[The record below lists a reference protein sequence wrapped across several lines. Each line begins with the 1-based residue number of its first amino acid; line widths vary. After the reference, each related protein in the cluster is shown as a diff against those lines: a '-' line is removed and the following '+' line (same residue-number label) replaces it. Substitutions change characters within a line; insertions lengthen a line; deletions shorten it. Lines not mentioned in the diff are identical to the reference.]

1 MAGVEIDLLRVLADR
16 ENQGDSSSADAETET
31 ETDADVDAE
40 VGAADPSAEV
50 TEEAA
55 ERAVEEA
62 ERDPGANSDVV
73 RSYLRD
79 IRRSQLLTF
88 EQEQELGRRIKE
100 GDADARRQM
109 IESNLRL
116 VVSIGKRYVGRGL
129 PFSDIIEEGNLGLMR
144 AVEKF
149 DHTKGFKLSTYASW
163 WIRQSIER
171 AIINQS
177 KVIRLPVHVVE
188 RVNQYFRT
196 VEGLLQEHGGDPT
209 VEQVA
214 AAMGKTVAE
223 VEDIQGLLQNTYSL
237 DSPVGDQEDTP
248 LGDMIEDTRIAAPSS
263 SAEGIIQRERIIR
276 WLDVLKDKER
286 QVIVFRFGLEGEEPK
301 TLEQIGKI
309 FGLTRERVRQIE
321 SSALAKLRALVAE
334 QTLTA
339 AEFL

>member
-1 MAGVEIDLLRVLADR
+1 MPAELDLLKALADR
-16 ENQGDSSSADAETET
+16 EDKQAHADEDKNRPA
-31 ETDADVDAE
+31 
-40 VGAADPSAEV
+40 S
-50 TEEAA
+50 
-55 ERAVEEA
+55 
-62 ERDPGANSDVV
+62 SDVV

-88 EQEQELGRRIKE
+88 EQEQELGRLIQE
-100 GDADARRQM
+100 GDDEARHRM

-149 DHTKGFKLSTYASW
+149 DYTKGFKLSTYASW

-177 KVIRLPVHVVE
+177 KVVRLPVHVVE
-188 RVNQYFRT
+188 RVNKYFRA
-196 VEGLLQEHGGDPT
+196 VDRLLQATGEDPS
-209 VEQVA
+209 VEQIA
-214 AAMGKTVAE
+214 KELDKTVKE
-223 VEDIQGLLQNTYSL
+223 VEKIQGVLQTTYSL
-237 DSPVGDQEDTP
+237 DSPVGDQEDTL
-248 LGDMIEDTRIAAPSS
+248 LGDMIEDTRIAPPSKN
-263 SAEGIIQRERIIR
+263 AEGIIQRERILQ
-276 WLDVLKDKER
+276 WLGILREKER
-286 QVIVFRFGLEGEEPK
+286 RVIVYRFGLEGEEPK

-321 SSALAKLRALVAE
+321 AAALSKLRALVAE

-339 AEFL
+339 REFF

>member
-1 MAGVEIDLLRVLADR
+1 MAGVEIDLLKVLADR
-16 ENQGDSSSADAETET
+16 EHQA
-31 ETDADVDAE
+31 
-40 VGAADPSAEV
+40 
-50 TEEAA
+50 
-55 ERAVEEA
+55 EA
-62 ERDPGANSDVV
+62 EAEEKRDKKAAASNDVV
-73 RSYLRD
+73 RSYLKD

-88 EQEQELGRRIKE
+88 DQEQELGRRIQE
-100 GDADARRQM
+100 GDEEARRQM

-149 DHTKGFKLSTYASW
+149 DYTKGFKLSTYASW

-188 RVNQYFRT
+188 RVNQYFKA
-196 VEGLLQEHGGDPT
+196 VETLLQEHGEDPT
-209 VEQVA
+209 TEQVA
-214 AAMGKTVAE
+214 EALDKTVEE
-223 VEDIQGLLQNTYSL
+223 VETIQGLLQNTYSL
-237 DSPVGDQEDTP
+237 DSPVGDQEDTA

-286 QVIVFRFGLEGEEPK
+286 QVIVYRFGLEGEEPK

-321 SSALAKLRALVAE
+321 SAALTKLRALVAE
-334 QTLTA
+334 QTLSA
-339 AEFL
+339 SEFL

>member
-1 MAGVEIDLLRVLADR
+1 LAGVEIDLLKVLADR
-16 ENQGDSSSADAETET
+16 EHQA
-31 ETDADVDAE
+31 
-40 VGAADPSAEV
+40 
-50 TEEAA
+50 
-55 ERAVEEA
+55 EA
-62 ERDPGANSDVV
+62 EAEEKRDKKAAASNDVV
-73 RSYLRD
+73 RSYLKD

-88 EQEQELGRRIKE
+88 DQEQELGRRIQE
-100 GDADARRQM
+100 GDEEARRQM

-149 DHTKGFKLSTYASW
+149 DYTKGFKLSTYASW

-188 RVNQYFRT
+188 RVNQYFKA
-196 VEGLLQEHGGDPT
+196 VETLLQEHGEDPT
-209 VEQVA
+209 TEQVA
-214 AAMGKTVAE
+214 EALDKTVEE
-223 VEDIQGLLQNTYSL
+223 VETIQGLLQNTYSL
-237 DSPVGDQEDTP
+237 DSPVGDQEDTA

-286 QVIVFRFGLEGEEPK
+286 QVIVYRFGLEGEEPK

-321 SSALAKLRALVAE
+321 SAALTKLRALVAE
-334 QTLTA
+334 QTLSA
-339 AEFL
+339 SEFL

>member
-1 MAGVEIDLLRVLADR
+1 MEDSSVPGVEVDLLRVLADR
-16 ENQGDSSSADAETET
+16 EERQGEQQEEESNSAPATT
-31 ETDADVDAE
+31 
-40 VGAADPSAEV
+40 
-50 TEEAA
+50 
-55 ERAVEEA
+55 
-62 ERDPGANSDVV
+62 DVV

-88 EQEQELGRRIKE
+88 EEEQELGRRIQE
-100 GDADARRQM
+100 GDDEARRRM

-116 VVSIGKRYVGRGL
+116 VVSIGKRYVNRGL

-149 DHTKGFKLSTYASW
+149 DYTKGFKLSTYASW

-188 RVNQYFRT
+188 RVNQYFKV
-196 VEGLLQEHGGDPT
+196 VEQLLQELGADPP
-209 VEQVA
+209 VERIAQS
-214 AAMGKTVAE
+214 MGKTVPE
-223 VEDIQGLLQNTYSL
+223 VEEIQGLLQSTYSL

-248 LGDMIEDTRIAAPSS
+248 LGDLIEDTRMAAPSS
-263 SAEGIIQRERIIR
+263 SAEGIIQRERIVQ
-276 WLDVLKDKER
+276 WLGVLKEKER
-286 QVIVFRFGLEGEEPK
+286 KVIIYRFGLEGEEPK
-301 TLEQIGKI
+301 TLEQIGNI

-321 SSALAKLRALVAE
+321 AAALAKLRALVAE

-339 AEFL
+339 NEFL

>member
-1 MAGVEIDLLRVLADR
+1 MEDTPLPSVEIDLLRALAER
-16 ENQGDSSSADAETET
+16 
-31 ETDADVDAE
+31 
-40 VGAADPSAEV
+40 
-50 TEEAA
+50 EAA
-55 ERAVEEA
+55 AEEPEEPA
-62 ERDPGANSDVV
+62 EHVPHESLSGPATTDVV

-88 EQEQELGRRIKE
+88 EEEQDLGRRIRE
-100 GDADARRQM
+100 GDDDARRKM

-116 VVSIGKRYVGRGL
+116 VVSIGKRYVNRGL

-188 RVNQYFRT
+188 RVNQYFKA
-196 VEGLLQEHGGDPT
+196 VEQLLQSLGEEPS
-209 VEQVA
+209 VEKIAVA
-214 AAMGKTVAE
+214 LKKTPEE
-223 VEDIQGLLQNTYSL
+223 VHDIQGLLQSTYSL
-237 DSPVGDQEDTP
+237 DSPVGDQEDTA
-248 LGDMIEDTRIAAPSS
+248 LGDLIEDTRMAAPSS
-263 SAEGIIQRERIIR
+263 SAEGIIQRERIVQ
-276 WLDVLKDKER
+276 WLGVLKDKER
-286 QVIVFRFGLEGEEPK
+286 KVIVYRFGLEGEEPK
-301 TLEQIGKI
+301 TLEQIGNI

-321 SSALAKLRALVAE
+321 AAALAKLRALVAD

-339 AEFL
+339 SEFL

>member
-1 MAGVEIDLLRVLADR
+1 MEDPPVPSVEVGLLRALAEGDEDDNRKAR
-16 ENQGDSSSADAETET
+16 EAKDALS
-31 ETDADVDAE
+31 
-40 VGAADPSAEV
+40 GP
-50 TEEAA
+50 
-55 ERAVEEA
+55 
-62 ERDPGANSDVV
+62 ANTDVV

-88 EQEQELGRRIKE
+88 EQEQDLGRRIQE
-100 GDADARRQM
+100 GDEDARRCM

-116 VVSIGKRYVGRGL
+116 VVSIGKRYVNRGL

-149 DHTKGFKLSTYASW
+149 DYTKGFKLSTYASW

-188 RVNQYFRT
+188 RVNQYFRA
-196 VEGLLQEHGGDPT
+196 VEQLLQEYGEDPQ
-209 VEQVA
+209 VERIA
-214 AAMGKTVAE
+214 EALGKTVEE
-223 VEDIQGLLQNTYSL
+223 VEEIQGLLQSTYSL

-248 LGDMIEDTRIAAPSS
+248 LGDLIEDTRMAPPSS
-263 SAEGIIQRERIIR
+263 SAEGIIQRERIVQ
-276 WLDVLKDKER
+276 WLGVLKDKER
-286 QVIVFRFGLEGEEPK
+286 KVIIYRFGLEGEEAK
-301 TLEQIGKI
+301 TLEQIGNI

-321 SSALAKLRALVAE
+321 AAALAKLRALVAE

-339 AEFL
+339 NEFL

>member
-1 MAGVEIDLLRVLADR
+1 MPVELDLLKAL
-16 ENQGDSSSADAETET
+16 
-31 ETDADVDAE
+31 
-40 VGAADPSAEV
+40 
-50 TEEAA
+50 A
-55 ERAVEEA
+55 EREKKQAHADEDKNRA
-62 ERDPGANSDVV
+62 ASSDVV

-88 EQEQELGRRIKE
+88 EQEQELGRLIQE
-100 GDADARRQM
+100 GDDEARRRM

-149 DHTKGFKLSTYASW
+149 DYAKGFKLSTYASW

-177 KVIRLPVHVVE
+177 KVVRLPVHVVE
-188 RVNQYFRT
+188 RVNKYFRA
-196 VEGLLQEHGGDPT
+196 VEKLLQETGEDPT
-209 VEQVA
+209 VEQLAKEMKKSVS
-214 AAMGKTVAE
+214 E
-223 VEDIQGLLQNTYSL
+223 VEKIQGVLQSTYSL
-237 DSPVGDQEDTP
+237 DSPVGDQEDTL
-248 LGDMIEDTRIAAPSS
+248 LGDMIEDTRIAAPSKN
-263 SAEGIIQRERIIR
+263 AEGIIQRERIVQ
-276 WLDVLKDKER
+276 WLGVLREKER
-286 QVIVFRFGLEGEEPK
+286 KVIVYRFGLEGEEPK

-321 SSALAKLRALVAE
+321 AAALSKLRALVAE

-339 AEFL
+339 REFF

>member
-1 MAGVEIDLLRVLADR
+1 MDLLKVLAER
-16 ENQGDSSSADAETET
+16 EHKA
-31 ETDADVDAE
+31 
-40 VGAADPSAEV
+40 
-50 TEEAA
+50 
-55 ERAVEEA
+55 EA
-62 ERDPGANSDVV
+62 EAEEKRDKKAAASNDVV
-73 RSYLRD
+73 RSYLKD

-88 EQEQELGRRIKE
+88 EQEQELGRRIQE
-100 GDADARRQM
+100 GDEEARRQM

-149 DHTKGFKLSTYASW
+149 DYTKGFKLSTYASW

-188 RVNQYFRT
+188 RVNQYFKT
-196 VEGLLQEHGGDPT
+196 VETLLQEHGEDPT
-209 VEQVA
+209 TEMVA
-214 AAMGKTVAE
+214 EALGKTVPE
-223 VEDIQGLLQNTYSL
+223 VEAIQGLLQSTYSL

-248 LGDMIEDTRIAAPSS
+248 LGDMIEDTRIAPPSS

-276 WLDVLKDKER
+276 WLEVLKDKER
-286 QVIVFRFGLEGEEPK
+286 QVIVYRFGLEGEEPK
-301 TLEQIGKI
+301 TLEQISRI

-321 SSALAKLRALVAE
+321 SAALTKLRALVAE
-334 QTLTA
+334 QTLSA
-339 AEFL
+339 SEFL

>member
-1 MAGVEIDLLRVLADR
+1 MEDTPLPSVEIDLLRALAER
-16 ENQGDSSSADAETET
+16 EAAAEDSEE
-31 ETDADVDAE
+31 
-40 VGAADPSAEV
+40 SAEPAQHV
-50 TEEAA
+50 PHESLSGPATT
-55 ERAVEEA
+55 
-62 ERDPGANSDVV
+62 DVV

-88 EQEQELGRRIKE
+88 EEEQDLGRRIRE
-100 GDADARRQM
+100 GDDDARRKM

-116 VVSIGKRYVGRGL
+116 VVSIGKRYVNRGL

-188 RVNQYFRT
+188 RVNQYFKA
-196 VEGLLQEHGGDPT
+196 VEQLLQSLGEEPS
-209 VEQVA
+209 VEKIAVA
-214 AAMGKTVAE
+214 LKKTPEE
-223 VEDIQGLLQNTYSL
+223 VHDIQGLLQSTYSL
-237 DSPVGDQEDTP
+237 DSPVGDQEDTA
-248 LGDMIEDTRIAAPSS
+248 LGDLIEDTRMAAPSS
-263 SAEGIIQRERIIR
+263 SAEGIIQRERIVQ
-276 WLDVLKDKER
+276 WLGVLKDKER
-286 QVIVFRFGLEGEEPK
+286 KVIVYRFGLEGEEPK
-301 TLEQIGKI
+301 TLEQIGNI

-321 SSALAKLRALVAE
+321 AAALAKLRALVAD

-339 AEFL
+339 SEFL

>member
-1 MAGVEIDLLRVLADR
+1 MEDSPTPSVEVDLLRVLADR
-16 ENQGDSSSADAETET
+16 EEAQEASREEETT
-31 ETDADVDAE
+31 SGPPT
-40 VGAADPSAEV
+40 
-50 TEEAA
+50 T
-55 ERAVEEA
+55 
-62 ERDPGANSDVV
+62 DVV

-88 EQEQELGRRIKE
+88 EQEQELGRRIQE
-100 GDADARRQM
+100 GDDEARRRM

-116 VVSIGKRYVGRGL
+116 VVSIGKRYVNRGL

-149 DHTKGFKLSTYASW
+149 DYTKGFKLSTYASW

-188 RVNQYFRT
+188 RVNQYFKA
-196 VEGLLQEHGGDPT
+196 VEQLLQELGEDPP
-209 VEQVA
+209 VERIA
-214 AAMGKTVAE
+214 ESMGKTVNE
-223 VEDIQGLLQNTYSL
+223 VEDIQGLLQSTYSL

-248 LGDMIEDTRIAAPSS
+248 LGDLIEDTRMAAPSS
-263 SAEGIIQRERIIR
+263 SAEGIIQRERIVQ
-276 WLDVLKDKER
+276 WLGVLKDKER
-286 QVIVFRFGLEGEEPK
+286 KVIIYRFGLEGEEPK
-301 TLEQIGKI
+301 TLEQIGNI

-321 SSALAKLRALVAE
+321 AAALAKLRALVAE

-339 AEFL
+339 NEFL

>member
-1 MAGVEIDLLRVLADR
+1 MEDTPPPSVEINLLRALA
-16 ENQGDSSSADAETET
+16 EGDA
-31 ETDADVDAE
+31 
-40 VGAADPSAEV
+40 P
-50 TEEAA
+50 
-55 ERAVEEA
+55 EEA
-62 ERDPGANSDVV
+62 EPEPQAEHEPHESLSGPATTDVV

-88 EQEQELGRRIKE
+88 AEEQDLGRRIQE
-100 GDADARRQM
+100 GDDDARRKM

-116 VVSIGKRYVGRGL
+116 VVSIGKRYVNRGL

-188 RVNQYFRT
+188 RVNQYFKA
-196 VEGLLQEHGGDPT
+196 VEQLLQALGEEPS
-209 VEQVA
+209 VEQIA
-214 AAMGKTVAE
+214 TALKKTPNE
-223 VEDIQGLLQNTYSL
+223 VQDIQGLLQSTYSL
-237 DSPVGDQEDTP
+237 DSPVGDQEDTA
-248 LGDMIEDTRIAAPSS
+248 LGDLIEDTRMAAPSS
-263 SAEGIIQRERIIR
+263 SAEGIIQRERIIG
-276 WLDVLKDKER
+276 WLGVLKDKER
-286 QVIVFRFGLEGEEPK
+286 KVIVYRFGLEGEEPK
-301 TLEQIGKI
+301 TLEQIGNI

-321 SSALAKLRALVAE
+321 AAALAKLRALVAE

-339 AEFL
+339 SEFL

>member
-1 MAGVEIDLLRVLADR
+1 MASVEVDLLKVLAER
-16 ENQGDSSSADAETET
+16 GRK
-31 ETDADVDAE
+31 
-40 VGAADPSAEV
+40 
-50 TEEAA
+50 EAA
-55 ERAVEEA
+55 KQEESTTA
-62 ERDPGANSDVV
+62 STDVV
-73 RSYLRD
+73 HSYLRD

-88 EQEQELGRRIKE
+88 EEEQELGRRIKE
-100 GDADARRQM
+100 GDDAARQQM

-116 VVSIGKRYVGRGL
+116 VVSIGKRYINRGL

-188 RVNQYFRT
+188 RINQYFK
-196 VEGLLQEHGGDPT
+196 V
-209 VEQVA
+209 VEQLLHKHGEDPSTEMVA
-214 AAMGKTVAE
+214 EALGKTVAE
-223 VEDIQGLLQNTYSL
+223 VESLQGLLQSTYSL

-248 LGDMIEDTRIAAPSS
+248 MGALLEDHKGISPSA
-263 SAEGIIQRERIIR
+263 SAEGIIRRERIIQ
-276 WLDVLKDKER
+276 WLTILRDKER
-286 QVIVFRFGLEGEEPK
+286 QVIVYRFGLEGEEPK
-301 TLEQIGKI
+301 TLEQIGNI

-321 SSALAKLRALVAE
+321 AAALVKLRALVAE

-339 AEFL
+339 SEFL